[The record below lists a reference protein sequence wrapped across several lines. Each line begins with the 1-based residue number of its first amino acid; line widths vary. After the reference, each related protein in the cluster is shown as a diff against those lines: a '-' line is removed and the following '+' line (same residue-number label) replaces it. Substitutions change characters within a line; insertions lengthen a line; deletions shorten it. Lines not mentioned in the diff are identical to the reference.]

1 MYNLEFVK
9 TCDIIVTSKITGS
22 FLEGDFM
29 RAVEPIRDLKEI
41 NAMKKYLKG
50 KNIRDY
56 ALFVV
61 GINVALRISDLLEL
75 TWGDVL
81 KDRDFKTVNLKEGK
95 TKKIRDIKLNKA
107 AQRAL
112 RELLETLDT
121 YKLSDYIFKSREG
134 DNEPITRQQALNIL
148 KDAAEAIGI
157 EENVGTHS
165 LRKTWGYHA
174 WKNGF
179 NPALIME
186 TLNHS
191 NLNIMKRYLG
201 IRQDEINDLYDN
213 LNI

>member
-1 MYNLEFVK
+1 MK
-9 TCDIIVTSKITGS
+9 
-22 FLEGDFM
+22 
-29 RAVEPIRDLKEI
+29 AVEPIRDPKKI

-50 KNIRDY
+50 KNLRDY
-56 ALFVV
+56 VMFTLGVN
-61 GINVALRISDLLEL
+61 IALRISDLLEL

-81 KDRDFKTVNLKEGK
+81 EGKNFKNINLKEGK
-95 TKKIRDIKLNKA
+95 TQKIRNIKLNQASQKT
-107 AQRAL
+107 L
-112 RELLETLDT
+112 EELLVSLDT
-121 YKLSDYIFKSREG
+121 YDMDDYIFRSREG
-134 DNEPITRQQALNIL
+134 DNKPITRQQALNIL

-157 EENVGTHS
+157 KENIGTHT

-174 WKNGF
+174 WKIGY

-191 NLNIMKRYLG
+191 NLNVTKRYLG